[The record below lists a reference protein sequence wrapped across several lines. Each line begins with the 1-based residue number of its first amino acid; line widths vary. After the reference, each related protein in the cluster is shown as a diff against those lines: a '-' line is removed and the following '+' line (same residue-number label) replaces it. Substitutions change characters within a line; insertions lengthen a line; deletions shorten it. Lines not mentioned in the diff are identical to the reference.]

1 MPFFPLT
8 TFQEMVLAVFFGL
21 GTLGLL
27 YLAWAG
33 YPKGPAE
40 GESKGCE
47 DGESPESVED
57 RQMVRNPVPPFLILT
72 YVLVTVWALTYFI
85 FVGLR
90 VKAIG

>member
-8 TFQEMVLAVFFGL
+8 TLQEMALAFFMGL
-21 GTLGLL
+21 GTLLLL
-27 YLAWAG
+27 YLAWAS

-40 GESKGCE
+40 KESEGRE
-47 DGESPESVED
+47 
-57 RQMVRNPVPPFLILT
+57 NPVPPFLIVV
-72 YVLVTVWALTYFI
+72 YALVILWALAYFL